1 MVKLEQLKELV
12 LRAGD
17 LLTDT
22 VLSRDVIVKGDSDF
36 VTRADLSVQEFMR
49 GELAAMYPEA
59 HFIAEENKVNDP
71 GACGEAFILDP
82 VDGTTN
88 LMHDFCQS
96 VISLGYYRDGR
107 GIMGVMYNP
116 FTKELFYA
124 ERGKGAFLGDKPI
137 HCKNRAA
144 MSECLAIVEFSP
156 YYKENSAPV
165 FEMMRQLFL
174 KVHDIR
180 SIGASAI
187 DLVYLACGRADVFMS
202 RDLKPWDY
210 AAAQIILREAGGM
223 TSDFGGRP
231 LSLNSNS
238 HVIAATAGVFAELAA
253 FAKNFDDKEG
263 R

>member
-1 MVKLEQLKELV
+1 MIKLEQLKELV

-36 VTRADLSVQEFMR
+36 VTRADLSVQEFIR
-49 GELAAMYPEA
+49 GELAAMYPDA
-59 HFIAEENKVNDP
+59 HFIAEENKINEF
-71 GACGEAFILDP
+71 GGCGDAFILDP

-96 VISLGYYRDGR
+96 VISLAYYKDGQGR
-107 GIMGVMYNP
+107 MGVMYNP

-124 ERGKGAFLGDKPI
+124 ERGKGAFLGDQPI
-137 HCKNRAA
+137 HCKQRSAL
-144 MSECLAIVEFSP
+144 SECLAIVEFSP
-156 YYKENSAPV
+156 YYKENSAPI
-165 FEMMRQLFL
+165 FEMMRRLFL

-187 DLVYLACGRADVFMS
+187 DLAYLACGRADVFMS

-210 AAAQIILREAGGM
+210 AAAQIILWEAGGDI
-223 TSDFGGRP
+223 SDFGGRP
-231 LSLNSNS
+231 LSLDGNT
-238 HVIAATAGVFAELAA
+238 HIIAATAGVFAELAA